1 MYCSSRPSLPLSA
14 YDDLSAFKIY
24 LHDVGLL
31 RRLSQLDPVAIAE
44 GNRLLTKFKGALTE
58 NFVLES
64 LVQQFEGSPRYW
76 KSENKAEVDFL
87 IQYENMILPIE
98 VKSDENVKSKSLA
111 FYRKEFNPVLSIRY
125 SLRNLKLDEG
135 LINIPLFM
143 VDHTKK
149 ILGMS

>member
-1 MYCSSRPSLPLSA
+1 M
-14 YDDLSAFKIY
+14 
-24 LHDVGLL
+24 GLL

-44 GNRLLTKFKGALTE
+44 GNRLLTEFKGALTE

-76 KSENKAEVDFL
+76 KSESKAEVDFL

-125 SLRNLKLDEG
+125 SLRNLKREEG

-149 ILGMS
+149 ILAMS